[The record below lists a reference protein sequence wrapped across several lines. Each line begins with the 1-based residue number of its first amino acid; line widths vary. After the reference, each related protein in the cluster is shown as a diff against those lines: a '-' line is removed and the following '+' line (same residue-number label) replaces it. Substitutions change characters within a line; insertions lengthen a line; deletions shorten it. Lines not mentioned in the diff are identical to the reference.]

1 MGVRYPITVPER
13 CPFTL
18 QNIPFGIFS
27 LEDTQDQESTLR
39 AGSAIGDFVL
49 DLHTLA
55 QYGGFEA
62 VGISR
67 SSVNVFSGPNLN
79 SFAALPA
86 ADRARVRLLIIDL
99 LSQSESMLFQ
109 NAELNNKAFI
119 LKDHVTMHVPMAIT
133 DYSDSFGSL
142 IHANNT
148 LGPFG
153 FPMPQSWFHYPM
165 AYNGRTGGVEV
176 SGNDIIRPSGLFPDP
191 ITGKVILQPSRQ
203 LDFEIGI
210 GMFVGKP
217 VEKGETITAQEA
229 SDHIFGL
236 VLHNDWSA
244 RDHQKFEMAPL
255 GVFHSKSFSTSISPW
270 VVTLDALQAC
280 VAPPPPSNL
289 TEIHPMLRC
298 DDKNTGMFDVD
309 LPATVSRNGG
319 LGVEIT
325 RSNHKDEYWSLTQML
340 AYHSLNGCGLKTG
353 DLISTGTISS
363 PQHDSRAQYRGPA
376 TNGCLTEVFALG
388 NTLPEVGGKPMSW
401 LEDGDR
407 LTIEGWF
414 RARDGTQAGFGP
426 LTSLI
431 RPAQCW

>member
-1 MGVRYPITVPER
+1 
-13 CPFTL
+13 
-18 QNIPFGIFS
+18 
-27 LEDTQDQESTLR
+27 
-39 AGSAIGDFVL
+39 
-49 DLHTLA
+49 
-55 QYGGFEA
+55 
-62 VGISR
+62 
-67 SSVNVFSGPNLN
+67 
-79 SFAALPA
+79 
-86 ADRARVRLLIIDL
+86 
-99 LSQSESMLFQ
+99 
-109 NAELNNKAFI
+109 
-119 LKDHVTMHVPMAIT
+119 
-133 DYSDSFGSL
+133 
-142 IHANNT
+142 
-148 LGPFG
+148 
-153 FPMPQSWFHYPM
+153 M

-309 LPATVSRNGG
+309 LPATVSRRFSYLISDPLADWSLGNGG

-363 PQHDSRAQYRGPA
+363 PVSKEYVLLECKSLTDLSAARLGSSRSRPSDEWVFDRSLCSGKHSSRGRGQTDVMAGGWGPPDYRRMVP
-376 TNGCLTEVFALG
+376 
-388 NTLPEVGGKPMSW
+388 S
-401 LEDGDR
+401 
-407 LTIEGWF
+407 
-414 RARDGTQAGFGP
+414 
-426 LTSLI
+426 
-431 RPAQCW
+431 